1 VTSFAAWCALTL
13 VPAPASSQV
22 ELLPVQ
28 DLAFGQL
35 QPGIPEVVLPTDAA
49 RRAHVNVT
57 GQGDWIATFTL
68 PAELT
73 SSEGATLP
81 LVFGPTDGYAGRNN
95 SFTLFDPN
103 QPFTFRGQ
111 RNRPYSI
118 YLGGTADPAIN
129 QASGTY
135 SATIIIFIAQAG
147 A

>member
-1 VTSFAAWCALTL
+1 MTSFAAWCALTL
-13 VPAPASSQV
+13 VPAPACSQV

-28 DLAFGQL
+28 DLAFGLL

-57 GQGDWIATFTL
+57 GQGDWIVTFTL
-68 PAELT
+68 PTALT
-73 SSEGATLP
+73 SVEGVTLP

-111 RNRPYSI
+111 RNRPFSI
-118 YLGGTADPAIN
+118 YLGGTADPAVN